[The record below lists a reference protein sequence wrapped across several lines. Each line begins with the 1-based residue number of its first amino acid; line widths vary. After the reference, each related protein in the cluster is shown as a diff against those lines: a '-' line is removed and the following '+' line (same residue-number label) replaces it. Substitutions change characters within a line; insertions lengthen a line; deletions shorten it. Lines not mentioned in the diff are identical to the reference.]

1 MASFEKHLADDLAY
15 LKKWEGGY
23 SNHHLDKGGSTNMG
37 VTLATWNQYA
47 AQNGWQTGLAGLLN
61 MTEAQ
66 YRKIIYGFWL
76 WARGDKIDNQVI
88 AEKVFEMTWG
98 SGAGNA
104 GVILQ
109 KALRRIGFNVKIDG
123 DIGPKTL
130 TATNSAD
137 ASALFE
143 ALHAEHRNFLVRIT
157 QNDPSQKVFLQGW
170 LNRINDFYQKKKGLL
185 PQAPEDS
192 PPQLAWDF

>member
-15 LKKWEGGY
+15 LKKWEGGF
-23 SNHHLDKGGSTNMG
+23 SNHHLDKGGATNMG
-37 VTLATWNQYA
+37 VTLATWNDFA
-47 AQNGWQTGLAGLLN
+47 AKNGWQTGLAGLLN
-61 MTEAQ
+61 MTETQ

-76 WARGDKIDNQVI
+76 WARADKIDNQVI

-130 TATNSAD
+130 DATNSAD

-143 ALHAEHRNFLVRIT
+143 ALHAEHKKFLIGIT

-192 PPQLAWDF
+192 PPQLA